1 MRKFTFFFGIG
12 TCLLGIACAI
22 LEWSMAMRIL
32 IAVLVLITVHLE
44 LKYAKCSHCKE
55 LGVNL
60 NPFSKR
66 FGICKYCD
74 HREE

>member
-1 MRKFTFFFGIG
+1 
-12 TCLLGIACAI
+12 
-22 LEWSMAMRIL
+22 MAMRIL
-32 IAVLVLITVHLE
+32 IAVPVLITVHLE

-55 LGVNL
+55 MGVNL